1 MAASKT
7 QSLATRPKAGPGA
20 AAEPVAQS
28 GEFLFLGEQLPPGG
42 EPVLVRNDF
51 MTFQDRLQSH
61 WIFVLWLPAI
71 GALGQQVEELPNRAE
86 IVSSSKLVSD
96 TRQIVYPRLRNTDN
110 PRAAWE
116 LLLSQR
122 IPLGGSTLCELVL
135 CGLDLVEPHSQG
147 VKLRLPAFADV
158 PEDRLQRDAKG
169 SASSDTKKSFPSKR
183 STIARRTGSEG
194 GEHMVEC
201 FCLRPRDF
209 SRLGR
214 IDQQRR

>member
-1 MAASKT
+1 MRSFIVIAASKHSPWRHA
-7 QSLATRPKAGPGA
+7 QRQAPGA

-51 MTFQDRLQSH
+51 MTFHDRLQSH

-71 GALGQQVEELPNRAE
+71 GALGQQVEEVPNRAE
-86 IVSSSKLVSD
+86 IVSSSKLGD
-96 TRQIVYPRLRNTDN
+96 AANRLPALRNTDN

-122 IPLGGSTLCELVL
+122 IPLGGSTLCKLVL
-135 CGLDLVEPHSQG
+135 CALDLVEPRSQG

-158 PEDRLQRDAKG
+158 PGDRLQRDAKG
-169 SASSDTKKSFPSKR
+169 SASSDTKDPARLSVPKSR
-183 STIARRTGSEG
+183 AHGIGED
-194 GEHMVEC
+194 GEHTVEC
-201 FCLRPRDF
+201 FCLRPR
-209 SRLGR
+209 
-214 IDQQRR
+214 